1 MYTLFSIKESLL
13 SYYSLN
19 SDTLWAILK
28 LHFFMYC
35 TSLNSNPYHQQSI
48 VGYLTPHLFLNWI
61 HIYIFFFFVPSTEP
75 KFEKIT
81 KMYKM
86 GTPPLVYCYPL
97 LIATFE
103 IRSLLCVLG
112 FVGLVKYFMLSR
124 VIMYYLK
131 YILYFKTYDVLFA
144 SEHFFYFV
152 CKISLCLCAIVY
164 TLYFNFLHTYILY
177 YYINWISENSYI
189 CNLRICYRLVKIC
202 KF

>member
-1 MYTLFSIKESLL
+1 MGNFKTAFLYVLYLFQLQSL
-13 SYYSLN
+13 SP
-19 SDTLWAILK
+19 AIYCGILDSTFISK
-28 LHFFMYC
+28 LDSFF
-35 TSLNSNPYHQQSI
+35 I
-48 VGYLTPHLFLNWI
+48 FL
-61 HIYIFFFFVPSTEP
+61 FFFVPSPEP

-144 SEHFFYFV
+144 SEIFFYFV

-177 YYINWISENSYI
+177 YYIN
-189 CNLRICYRLVKIC
+189 
-202 KF
+202 